1 MIYEPLFSVN
11 SLCLIRKP
19 DHLRLDLSH
28 LLQFFPYTFH
38 LLLLPGLD
46 HFHFLL
52 GIVEL
57 DVGVHVQGDAD
68 VAVAH
73 QVLQG
78 LGAQYGF
85 PMVISWYLL
94 VSMDKKLE
102 DLTQSIERLRM
113 AVKME

>member
-1 MIYEPLFSVN
+1 MIYESLFSVN
-11 SLCLIRKP
+11 SSRLAPER
-19 DHLRLDLSH
+19 DDLRLDFSH
-28 LLQFFPYTFH
+28 LFQFFPYAFH

-52 GIVEL
+52 GIIEL
-57 DVGVHVQGDAD
+57 DVGVYVQGDAD